1 MSSRTGLASPVE
13 NQACGIAKYPR
24 LRDKFGTD
32 GTFPATSFESQPK
45 EKRGAAHTLF
55 IRAELSWATRFPG
68 RCCDTVTTL
77 CRFTAHGDFMPS
89 SDCAQ
94 VATTRPPAARMTSPV
109 IQADSSDARNTAS
122 GAISVT
128 RPSRPSGV
136 FSARTAPAPP
146 SKVPAATLPSV
157 SV

>member
-1 MSSRTGLASPVE
+1 MRKQLDEAWQRSELCVYLSSNTAPRPTGGPLKPGFGLNGDVHTSQTWANE
-13 NQACGIAKYPR
+13 QTR
-24 LRDKFGTD
+24 LSKD
-32 GTFPATSFESQPK
+32 GTWHPVVLVMPAKSNALPP
-45 EKRGAAHTLF
+45 AN
-55 IRAELSWATRFPG
+55 
-68 RCCDTVTTL
+68 
-77 CRFTAHGDFMPS
+77 
-89 SDCAQ
+89 Q

-136 FSARTAPAPP
+136 FPARTAPAPP

>member
-1 MSSRTGLASPVE
+1 M
-13 NQACGIAKYPR
+13 I
-24 LRDKFGTD
+24 
-32 GTFPATSFESQPK
+32 
-45 EKRGAAHTLF
+45 
-55 IRAELSWATRFPG
+55 
-68 RCCDTVTTL
+68 L
-77 CRFTAHGDFMPS
+77 CRECERPALAVKFDNHYTVSIPRQLQAAICSKVIILKLHRILLLCCP
-89 SDCAQ
+89 DCVHPNALLQAQHTQ

-109 IQADSSDARNTAS
+109 IQADSSDDRNTAS

-136 FSARTAPAPP
+136 FPARTAPAPP